1 MRPIALLLCACLAS
15 PTMASAN
22 ELLKVYEQ
30 ALQSDASWRAA
41 QHARDAAVEAR
52 PQARATLL
60 PQLSGSAQA
69 SIQRDE
75 IEQGDTT
82 RDSRNDPYSLSL
94 NLSQSVFDWAAIQS
108 LRQSDDQVALAETG
122 YRSAGQDLL
131 LRVSDA
137 YFNVLAATDT
147 LRSAEAENAAF
158 QRQLDL
164 AKARFEVGL
173 SAITEV
179 QEAQA
184 GYDLTVATL
193 IQTQQTLNTARSALT
208 EITGTPATP
217 LARLQDELP
226 LPAPQPA
233 DIEAWVRDAR
243 ENNLSVLTAR
253 LNQEV
258 AETGVSIARAGH
270 LPTVGLSASKGLSNS
285 SGSSFDEIESDRRTD
300 SERVAL
306 SLNLPIFSGLATQSR
321 VRQARSISEQ
331 RKAEYEGAQRL
342 TERETRDAYLAVLTG
357 AARVKALQQAVLS
370 NTTALEAAETGLQVG
385 TRTFV
390 DVLNAQ
396 QQLYAAQ
403 RDYFRSRYDYL
414 LATLRLKAAA
424 GRLGQADLAEVDRL
438 LVEG

>member
-1 MRPIALLLCACLAS
+1 MRPTALLLCACFVL

-30 ALQSDASWRAA
+30 AVQSDASWRAA
-41 QHARDAAVEAR
+41 QFARDAAIEAR
-52 PQARATLL
+52 PQARAALL
-60 PQLSGSAQA
+60 PQLSGNAQT

-75 IEQGDTT
+75 VKQGGTT
-82 RDSRNDPYSLSL
+82 RDSRNDPYSLSV
-94 NLSQSVFDWAAIQS
+94 NLSQPLFDWAAIQS

-122 YRSAGQDLL
+122 YRSAAQDLL

-193 IQTQQTLNTARSALT
+193 IQAQQTLNTARSALT
-208 EITGTPATP
+208 EITGTPASP

-243 ENNLSVLTAR
+243 ENNLDVLAAR

-258 AETGVSIARAGH
+258 AETSIRIARAGH
-270 LPTVGLSASKGLSNS
+270 LPTVGLTASKSLSQSNGTS
-285 SGSSFDEIESDRRTD
+285 IGEIDADRRTD

-306 SLNLPIFSGLATQSR
+306 QLSLPIFSGLATQSR
-321 VRQARSISEQ
+321 VRQALSINEQ
-331 RKAEYEGAQRL
+331 RQAEYEGAQRL
-342 TERETRDAYLAVLTG
+342 TERTTRDAYLAVLSG
-357 AARVKALQQAVLS
+357 AARVKALKQAVLS